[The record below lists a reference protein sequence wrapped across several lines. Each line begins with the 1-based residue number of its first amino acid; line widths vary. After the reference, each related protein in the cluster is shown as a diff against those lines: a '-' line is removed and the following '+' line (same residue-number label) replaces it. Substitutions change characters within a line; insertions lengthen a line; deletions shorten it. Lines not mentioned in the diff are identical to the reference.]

1 MGLGAQRQW
10 PGIRGSGTGVGFRTL
25 GAWRDNMTSGESS
38 GGQGSWAS
46 ENGDGD
52 HPCLRAGRNSKDGK
66 TPGTGSEVKM

>member
-1 MGLGAQRQW
+1 
-10 PGIRGSGTGVGFRTL
+10 
-25 GAWRDNMTSGESS
+25 MTSAESS

-46 ENGDGD
+46 ENGDGE